1 MSSASNGDSTVQ
13 RHIDDHLDRIDA
25 VLQRGGMSRSERQ
38 HILDDVRTQIH
49 DMLAERC
56 EDAPTVDDVRA
67 VLAELDP
74 PESYTP
80 DDSLPESPAA
90 PVAAVAPERPS
101 AAKEAL
107 GKIALVLVVGGLAF
121 QAILLMI
128 AQLSEIPAR
137 SRAVGMPICP
147 VMGFLILGAV
157 LGLLALPNRYGKMA
171 MRISAICMIIEIL
184 ALLLLF
190 A

>member
-1 MSSASNGDSTVQ
+1 MSSAGEANGAVQ
-13 RHIDDHLDRIDA
+13 RCIDDHLDRIDA
-25 VLQRGGMSRSERQ
+25 VLQSGGMSRSERQ
-38 HILDDVRTQIH
+38 HILDDVQTQIH

-56 EDAPTVDDVRA
+56 EDTPIVDDVRA

-74 PESYTP
+74 PEGYAP
-80 DDSLPESPAA
+80 DGPLSSSPAT
-90 PVAAVAPERPS
+90 PGTPIPQKRPS
-101 AAKEAL
+101 AAKEVL

-121 QAILLMI
+121 QATLLTV
-128 AQLSEIPAR
+128 AWLSEIPAR

-157 LGLLALPNRYGKMA
+157 LGLLALPNRYGKVA
-171 MRISAICMIIEIL
+171 VRISAVCMLIEIL
-184 ALLLLF
+184 VLLSFF